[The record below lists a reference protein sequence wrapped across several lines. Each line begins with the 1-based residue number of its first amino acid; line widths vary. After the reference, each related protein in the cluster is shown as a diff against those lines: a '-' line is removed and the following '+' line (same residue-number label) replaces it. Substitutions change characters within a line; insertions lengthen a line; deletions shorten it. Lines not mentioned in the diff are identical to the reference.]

1 MLSAEVVTAVLRGSQ
16 ATQLHTFLSTK
27 HFGGCGERWKEKV
40 PRFSAQHIDIIEE
53 KISL

>member
-1 MLSAEVVTAVLRGSQ
+1 MLSAEVVTAGPRGSQ